1 MQAVE
6 PRNGAEAHQSIDI
19 DLIAARKL
27 FMANRGIWD
36 AMPTAGPQVSF
47 VHTEAEVDLY
57 LGLARDF
64 LQAIRKCKIP
74 QWM

>member
-1 MQAVE
+1 MQ
-6 PRNGAEAHQSIDI
+6 AHQSIDV

-47 VHTEAEVDLY
+47 VHTEDEVDLY
-57 LGLARDF
+57 LGHARDF
-64 LQAIRKCKIP
+64 LKAIRVN
-74 QWM
+74 